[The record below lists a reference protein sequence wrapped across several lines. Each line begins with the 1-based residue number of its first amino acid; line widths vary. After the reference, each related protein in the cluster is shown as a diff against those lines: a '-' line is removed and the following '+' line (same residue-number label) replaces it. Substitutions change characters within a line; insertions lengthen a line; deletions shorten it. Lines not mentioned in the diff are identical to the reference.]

1 MRMASTFYRG
11 MFETKLFTLPDKVL
25 YWKDIQTPSNSHVWE
40 KVKEFMSIRDLA
52 CSEIVSNN
60 QKYRR
65 NDLVVLE
72 VIEGLEELKVG
83 VVEAIVV
90 KNDSVF
96 LGMRT
101 YVAIKHPFG
110 YYESV
115 RMNVELT
122 FTETKN
128 LADFKPLVKHGT
140 TMKFQFVLHHHIS
153 YSQN

>member
-1 MRMASTFYRG
+1 MASTYYRG

-25 YWKDIQTPSNSHVWE
+25 YWQDIQTSSNSHVWE
-40 KVKEFMSIRDLA
+40 KVKDFMSTRDLA

-60 QKYRR
+60 QKYRK

-72 VIEGLEELKVG
+72 VIDGLEELKVG
-83 VVEAIVV
+83 VIEAIVV
-90 KNDSVF
+90 KNNDVF

-101 YVAIKHPFG
+101 YLALKNSFG

-115 RMNVELT
+115 SMNVDLT
-122 FTETKN
+122 FTKTKN

-153 YSQN
+153 HSQN